1 MVTLDEMYRNADLHL
16 IEVMHPNWQ
25 FYRNDRGFLCCRIKK
40 QIKKE
45 QQDDIQRRSC
55 SPPQ

>member
-1 MVTLDEMYRNADLHL
+1 MVTLDDVYKNADLHL
-16 IEVMHPNWQ
+16 IMLMHPNWE
-25 FYRNDRGFLCCRIKK
+25 FYRNDKGFLCCRNKK